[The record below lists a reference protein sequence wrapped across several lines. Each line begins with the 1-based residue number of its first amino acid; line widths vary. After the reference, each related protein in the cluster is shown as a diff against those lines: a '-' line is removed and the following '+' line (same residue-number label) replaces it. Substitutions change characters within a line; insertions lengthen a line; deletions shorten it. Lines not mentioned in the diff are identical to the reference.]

1 MADLTER
8 FQAQVARFGS
18 SMAAADRQ
26 AFTEQ
31 TLRLESAAA
40 GWTRLRWQF
49 RGPLVVL
56 LIVVGFILL
65 IACANVANLLL
76 ARAAARRKEIAVRMA
91 LGSGRKR
98 LVRQLLTES
107 LLLAGSGGLLGLGVA
122 FLGGRLVAAFM
133 EGQDVVLGVSPDT
146 RVLGFTAVIS
156 LASALLFGLMPS
168 MTATRGDLNSWLGE
182 QSRATAGAGRLTIHN
197 AIVVFQIALS
207 VVVLIAAG
215 LFGRTLTNLQQLD
228 TGYAPE
234 NLTVFGIDV
243 PGGYDSD
250 RRAALYRAVVDTLE
264 ASPGTKASYSA
275 FGVLSGNGL
284 SDPVGTPGYSPRSG
298 ESLRAYG
305 TIVSPGFFE
314 ATGARI
320 VFGRDFERADDG
332 SPVRVAVVNQAMAR
346 RVFGERPLGRRF
358 TLPGLFPN
366 ESFEVVGVAAD
377 SAYRNL
383 RTEAQEAIPSFYLP
397 FSQPPGASIGV
408 RMRNIQVEVRTSAQR
423 SGVETMIRRTLREVD
438 PAVALTELQPTTAI
452 IDQAMA
458 RERLLARLALGFG
471 VLALALGAIGIY
483 GVRSYAVSRRTNE
496 IGVRVALGATASQV
510 LGLVMGQGVRA
521 AAPGIILGLV
531 AAAGL
536 TRFVE
541 GLLFRV
547 APLDPATFASVAV
560 LFGGV
565 AMAASYV
572 PARRAARVDP
582 AVTLR
587 SE

>member
-1 MADLTER
+1 M
-8 FQAQVARFGS
+8 S
-18 SMAAADRQ
+18 H
-26 AFTEQ
+26 
-31 TLRLESAAA
+31 
-40 GWTRLRWQF
+40 
-49 RGPLVVL
+49 P
-56 LIVVGFILL
+56 
-65 IACANVANLLL
+65 LL

-168 MTATRGDLNSWLGE
+168 MTATRGDLNSWLGD

-332 SPVRVAVVNQAMAR
+332 SPVRVAVVNQAMRLGACSGSGRSAAAFRCQVSFPTSPSRSWESPPTRHTAICEPKPR
-346 RVFGERPLGRRF
+346 R
-358 TLPGLFPN
+358 
-366 ESFEVVGVAAD
+366 
-377 SAYRNL
+377 
-383 RTEAQEAIPSFYLP
+383 P
-397 FSQPPGASIGV
+397 FQASIFRSVNPPV
-408 RMRNIQVEVRTSAQR
+408 RRLGYGCGTSRWKCERLR
-423 SGVETMIRRTLREVD
+423 SGPAWRR
-438 PAVALTELQPTTAI
+438 
-452 IDQAMA
+452 
-458 RERLLARLALGFG
+458 
-471 VLALALGAIGIY
+471 
-483 GVRSYAVSRRTNE
+483 
-496 IGVRVALGATASQV
+496 
-510 LGLVMGQGVRA
+510 
-521 AAPGIILGLV
+521 
-531 AAAGL
+531 
-536 TRFVE
+536 
-541 GLLFRV
+541 
-547 APLDPATFASVAV
+547 
-560 LFGGV
+560 
-565 AMAASYV
+565 
-572 PARRAARVDP
+572 
-582 AVTLR
+582 
-587 SE
+587 